1 MNNFILR
8 FKASQNNIM
17 FSRIVISGFL
27 VYLDPSVEDINDIKT
42 AVSEAVTNA
51 TLHAYGDRGGE
62 IEIECEEKNREVV
75 IKVRDF
81 GCGIENTEKA
91 REAFYSKSTDIERAG
106 LGFTVMETFMDKIE
120 VNSKLNIGTEIIMYK
135 ELK

>member
-62 IEIECEEKNREVV
+62 IEIECEEKNREVI